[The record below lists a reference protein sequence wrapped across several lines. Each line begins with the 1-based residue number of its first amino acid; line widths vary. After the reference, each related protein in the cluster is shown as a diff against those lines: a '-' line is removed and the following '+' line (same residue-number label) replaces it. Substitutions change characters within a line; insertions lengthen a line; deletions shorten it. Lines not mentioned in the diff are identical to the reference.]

1 MPSSY
6 TTTFRYLPVSRLLL
20 RRFLVP
26 LFLYVALVA
35 CVTPYQTE
43 TKSLAGKILIVDG
56 YITNQLG
63 PHQVSLTYT
72 ADYTNA
78 AVNFRADKATVYVT
92 DSTGKRQDFLEVSP
106 GLYRTPASFSG
117 VTGQIYKLNI
127 TLADGRKYESVPEK
141 IKAAP
146 PVLKVYDEYTQKPI
160 PNTKIFDKGF
170 NIYLDTQ
177 DPATPGDYYRW
188 KWTNFDPVI
197 FCNTRSVQLRG
208 NTVEYGYYCCQQCWD
223 VRTCTGP
230 TCLNAT
236 SDEAINGNAISRQF
250 ILRAPFETYERYYVE
265 IEQLAIS
272 RAAYVYYKTIGN
284 LTSSN
289 GGIFDAAP
297 ASVRGNMRSLTNPN
311 EQVFGFFSAAGAQK
325 LPYVVDRIRG
335 QGAPNSRVLPVPDPS
350 VPPPPCAACVESDYR
365 TRIKPRWWTF

>member
-1 MPSSY
+1 MPRFY
-6 TTTFRYLPVSRLLL
+6 KTLPDLLARRLSL

-26 LFLYVALVA
+26 PLLYVGVMA
-35 CVTPYQTE
+35 CVTPYQPE
-43 TKSLAGKILIVDG
+43 TKSLPNKILIVDG

-78 AVNFRADKATVYVT
+78 SVNFRADKATVYLT

-117 VTGQIYKLNI
+117 VTGQKYKLNI
-127 TLADGRKYESVPEK
+127 TLADGRKYESTPET
-141 IKAAP
+141 ITAAP
-146 PVLKVYDEYTQKPI
+146 PVLKVYDEYTEKPVI
-160 PNTKIFDKGF
+160 GTKTFDKGF
-170 NIYLDTQ
+170 NIYLDTK

-188 KWTNFDPVI
+188 RWTNFDPVI
-197 FCNTRSVQLRG
+197 FCNTRSVTIRN
-208 NTVEYGYYCCQQCWD
+208 NTTEYGYYCCQQCWD
-223 VRTCTGP
+223 VRTCAGP
-230 TCLNAT
+230 ACLNAT

-250 ILRAPFETYERYYVE
+250 ILRAPFESFDRYYVE

-284 LTSSN
+284 LTSNN

-297 ASVRGNMRSLTNPN
+297 ASVRGNMKSLTNPD
-311 EQVFGFFSAAGAQK
+311 EPVFGFFSAAGAQK
-325 LPYVVDRIRG
+325 LPYVVDRTRG
-335 QGAPNSRVLPVPDPS
+335 QGAPNIRVQPLPDPAT
-350 VPPPPCAACVESDYR
+350 PPPPCAACVESDFR